1 MAEEKYYD
9 YLKPKL
15 PPMSFSDV
23 VNQQVQIVEQ
33 QRRQRAAYDMQLSK
47 ARQKQVESQQKQT
60 LGFDVSDLSEVD
72 KNTFSAKRDWLKGR
86 IDNYYYTGGNTGEFV
101 EDVNALKNLHAEL
114 KNHHENTKSSRNNL
128 EGWVVGTKDWTN
140 QDLDLKDDLNT
151 FNQKRMM
158 WEMSGIDPTSV
169 RVDPTTGDTYAYYTD
184 INGNRLKGADGKDM
198 FGLAYQS
205 PTRGSQE
212 YFSPT
217 STPYDNLLPG
227 KFSTDFYSR
236 ATALKNNQDMTFEQ
250 KQELLRKEVTA
261 AALANKSVGATA
273 TNVFNEKYGGG
284 AQAALAVDAQNDP
297 GDGSYVPLPMRDY
310 IDQTMRFLQG
320 KFTETDDSGSGS
332 GKGGKVFPSSMQFRI
347 EDFSSSSPTGPT
359 APGRPSDFGAGIT
372 NLMVPKPGVGGS
384 SVMVQRSY
392 QPQSQSD
399 PRFNEVSDQYKV
411 QAVAIEE
418 GDGKNLFVQAE
429 MYFQVGDEELP
440 PELAARRANLAAMGF
455 DVEAAKVSR
464 VKKTVP
470 IVVSPT
476 TLIDGQ
482 VVRNPEYLSLLAQ
495 IAYAKGY
502 KIDDQL
508 DAAAKGMD
516 ILQMFNDQQAEIA
529 AALPT
534 N

>member
-33 QRRQRAAYDMQLSK
+33 QRRQRAAYDMELSK
-47 ARQKQVESQQKQT
+47 ARQKQIEAQQKQT

-128 EGWVVGTKDWTN
+128 EGWVVGTKEWTN

-169 RVDPTTGDTYAYYTD
+169 RVDPTTGETYAYYTD

-217 STPYDNLLPG
+217 ATPYDNLLPG

-310 IDQTMRFLQG
+310 IDETMRFLQG

-332 GKGGKVFPSSMQFRI
+332 GDDNRVFPSSVQFKP
-347 EDFSSSSPTGPT
+347 EDFYYF
-359 APGRPSDFGAGIT
+359 APQGARERFENFGSGIT
-372 NLMVPKPGVGGS
+372 SLMVPKVGAGGS
-384 SVMVQRSY
+384 SVSVPVSGNEY
-392 QPQSQSD
+392 AEND
-399 PRFNEVSDQYKV
+399 PRSANAGDSYKV
-411 QAVAIEE
+411 NGVAVDEN
-418 GDGKNLFVQAE
+418 GDLFVKASMKVMVPKAE
-429 MYFQVGDEELP
+429 YPPHVLARMEEQGVVPEMTAMYRPVNFIVPRNGD
-440 PELAARRANLAAMGF
+440 MG
-455 DVEAAKVSR
+455 E
-464 VKKTVP
+464 T
-470 IVVSPT
+470 
-476 TLIDGQ
+476 
-482 VVRNPEYLSLLAQ
+482 NEYFSILAQ
-495 IAYAKGY
+495 IGYLNGAKEGNR
-502 KIDDQL
+502 IDAVKAGL
-508 DAAAKGMD
+508 EV
-516 ILQMFNDQQAEIA
+516 LRRFNDQEAQRVASI
-529 AALPT
+529 
-534 N
+534 